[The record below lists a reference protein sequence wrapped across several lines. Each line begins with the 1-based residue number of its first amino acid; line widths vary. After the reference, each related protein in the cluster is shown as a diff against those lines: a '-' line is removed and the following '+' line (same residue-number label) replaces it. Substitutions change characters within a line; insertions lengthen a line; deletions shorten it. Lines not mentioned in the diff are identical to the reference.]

1 MSRSDLFALFNKDFT
16 MTQQTQDWLTDRQTY
31 VARGVS
37 NAHPVVIA
45 RAENARVWDIAGRE
59 YIDFVGGIGV
69 LNVGHNH
76 PRVVAA
82 IQAQVEHFLHPC
94 FQVVLYP
101 GYIELCRRLC
111 ARAPIHGAVKGAL
124 FSTGAE
130 ATENAVKM
138 ARSHT
143 GRSAVISL
151 THSFHG
157 RTLMGMSLTGKAS
170 TYKQNFGPF
179 APEVYHT
186 AAPYPYRGVSAE
198 QALERLDELL
208 LTTVNAEQVAAIIV
222 EPVLGEGG
230 FLPLPTAFL
239 RGLRERCTRH
249 GMVLIADEIQS
260 GVGRT
265 GTFFAIEHSGV
276 EPDLLLV
283 AKSLGG
289 GLPIS
294 AVIGKADIIDAPAPG
309 GLGGTYA
316 GNPLACAAANAVLD
330 LFDEGELLPQ
340 AVTLG
345 EQLRAELDK
354 LAAKFPQIGEVRG
367 LGPMLA
373 MELVENPLTKRPAST
388 LTQRV
393 VEEARKRGLLL
404 LKAGLHANVI
414 RILVPL
420 TATPGDI
427 REGLCRLEAALET
440 AVESE
445 QVMG

>member
-1 MSRSDLFALFNKDFT
+1 
-16 MTQQTQDWLTDRQTY
+16 MTQLQQPHDWLTDRQTY
-31 VARGVS
+31 VARGVN

-45 RAENARVWDIAGRE
+45 RAENARVWDITGRE

-82 IQAQVEHFLHPC
+82 IQAQAEQFLHPC
-94 FQVVLYP
+94 FQVALYP

-111 ARAPIHGAVKGAL
+111 VRAPIRGPVKGAL

-138 ARSHT
+138 ARSYT

-186 AAPYPYRGVSAE
+186 AAPYSYRGVSAE
-198 QALERLDELL
+198 QALDRLDELL
-208 LTTVNAEQVAAIIV
+208 ITTVGADQVAAIIV

-230 FLPLPTAFL
+230 FLPLPAAFL
-239 RGLRERCTRH
+239 RGLRERCTQH

-265 GTFFAIEHSGV
+265 GTFFAIEHSGT
-276 EPDLLLV
+276 EPDLVLV

-294 AVIGKADIIDAPAPG
+294 AVIGKADIVDAPAPG

-330 LFDEGELLPQ
+330 LFDDGELLPQ
-340 AVTLG
+340 AAALG
-345 EQLRAELDK
+345 EQLRAGLDK
-354 LAAKFPQIGEVRG
+354 LAVGFPQIGEVRG
-367 LGPMLA
+367 IGAMLA
-373 MELVENPLTKRPAST
+373 LELVEDPLTKTPAT
-388 LTQRV
+388 ALTQRV
-393 VEEARKRGLLL
+393 VEQARERGLLL
-404 LKAGLHANVI
+404 LKAGLYGNVI
-414 RILVPL
+414 RVLVPL
-420 TATPGDI
+420 TATPRDI
-427 REGLCRLEAALET
+427 HEGLLRLEAALEA
-440 AVESE
+440 AVERRH
-445 QVMG
+445 VVG